1 MFHLRDG
8 EVQILCGLEN
18 GPRYIDALEDM
29 VGVNALLQDG
39 LIEKTE
45 SGLLIRITSLG
56 RKTLSQYG

>member
-1 MFHLRDG
+1 MFLRDD
-8 EVQILCGLEN
+8 EVEILRALES
-18 GPRYIDALEDM
+18 GPRHIDAFEDV

-45 SGLLIRITSLG
+45 NGLVVRITSLG